1 MIDKFHMTVEENIF
15 WAKRNI
21 IDYIWKSAKLEGLS
35 VTFPDTE
42 AIYNNMQVTGVK
54 ADEIVAVNNLKH
66 AWQFLLDTVEY
77 ELDYPYI
84 CKLNQIVGSNL
95 IYEAGFIRK
104 IPVHIGGTSWQPDIP
119 IEFVIKEN
127 IEQIRNIPCTTERAI
142 KLMLYIMRT
151 QAFVDGNKRT
161 AMLAANQIMIANGAG
176 IISIP
181 IECQYDFTK
190 MLVEYYESGDNSV
203 IMQFLYKNCID
214 GAALHET
221 KNTSKSS
228 YNPASDHYMRVTYQ
242 EALALKAAD
251 IPFEGTVAEKK
262 SNVIRIHISNAEKAK
277 DLIAQLRKKGTLK
290 KLNR

>member
-1 MIDKFHMTVEENIF
+1 MIDKYHMTVEENVF

-42 AIYNNMQVTGVK
+42 AIYNNMQVSGVK

-66 AWQFLLDTVEY
+66 AWQFLFDTIEY
-77 ELDYPYI
+77 ELDYPYV

-104 IPVHIGGTSWQPDIP
+104 IPVHIGGTSWQPEMP
-119 IEFVIKEN
+119 IEFIIKEN
-127 IEQIRNIPCTTERAI
+127 IEQIRSIPCATERAI
-142 KLMLYIMRT
+142 KLMLYIMRS
-151 QAFVDGNKRT
+151 QAFIDGNKRT

-181 IECQYDFTK
+181 VELQYDFTK
-190 MLVEYYESGDNSV
+190 MLVEFYESGDNSV
-203 IMQFLYKNCID
+203 IMPFIYKNCID
-214 GAALHET
+214 GAALHEAKT
-221 KNTSKSS
+221 PPTNS
-228 YNPASDHYMRVTYQ
+228 YNPANDVYMRVNYQ
-242 EALALKAAD
+242 EAMALKAAH

-262 SNVIRIHISNAEKAK
+262 TNVIRIHTNNAGKVK
-277 DLIAQLRKKGTLK
+277 DILAQLRKKITPK
-290 KLNR
+290 P